1 MPALAVCSAVTV
13 ACDCVLGKPTLSK
26 QMMEDCR
33 ALLIDSG
40 VLPVVDGVAR
50 DVGSYCAG
58 LTSLVD

>member
-1 MPALAVCSAVTV
+1 VRSVITTAR
-13 ACDCVLGKPTLSK
+13 DCVLGKPTLSK

-40 VLPVVDGVAR
+40 VLPVASGEAR

-58 LTSLVD
+58 IATLVD